1 MKKKILCFIICVTMT
16 IVSLVGCGTTS
27 GENTTDNGNTNQ
39 TDDTADAGQ
48 ANDVVATG
56 KVYYL
61 NFKPEQAGNW
71 EDLAQKY
78 TAKTGVPVTVVTA
91 ASGEYETTLKSEMAK
106 SNAPTLFQV
115 NGPVGLASWKD
126 YCYDLEDSE
135 IYNQVESDDYVLKD
149 GDAVAGIV
157 YAIESY
163 GIIYNKTLLDAYCR
177 TEGAVISS
185 ADEINSFDQLKAV
198 ADDIQAKKDE
208 LGILG
213 AFASAGMDPSSD
225 WRFKSHLVNVPIY
238 YEYKDSDIDSTGEI
252 KGTYLDNLKQ
262 IWDLYLTD
270 STCAPTLLSSK
281 TGDDAAA
288 EFASGDV
295 VFYQNG
301 TWAYN
306 DCIADG
312 LTDEELGML
321 PIYIGVPGEENQG
334 VCTGSENY
342 WCVNKNAS
350 DADIQAT
357 LDFLN
362 WCITSDTGREALAKE
377 MGFLTPFMSFG
388 ENYMPENP
396 LVAAANAY
404 TVAGK
409 TPVPWTLLSIPSD
422 NWKNQVGAALT
433 QYAEGKLSWDDVKNI
448 FVNSWASEYEITHA
462 E

>member
-61 NFKPEQAGNW
+61 NFKPEQAENW

-126 YCYDLEDSE
+126 YCYDLKDSE

-149 GDAVAGIV
+149 GEAVAGIV

-225 WRFKSHLVNVPIY
+225 WRFKSHLVNIPIY

>member
-1 MKKKILCFIICVTMT
+1 MKKKILCFIIGVTMS
-16 IVSLVGCGTTS
+16 IVSLTGCGTKS
-27 GENTTDNGNTNQ
+27 GEDTTENGNTNQ
-39 TDDTADAGQ
+39 TDDTADTGQ
-48 ANDVVATG
+48 TNDAAAAG

-61 NFKPEQAGNW
+61 NFKPEQAANW
-71 EDLAQKY
+71 EDLAKKY
-78 TAKTGVPVTVVTA
+78 TAETGVPVTVVTA

-126 YCYDLEDSE
+126 YCYDLKDSE
-135 IYNQVESDDYVLKD
+135 IYRQVESDDYVLKD

-185 ADEINSFDQLKAV
+185 VDEINSFDQLKAV

-225 WRFKSHLVNVPIY
+225 WRFKSHLVNIPIY

-262 IWDLYLTD
+262 IWDLYITD

-350 DADIQAT
+350 EADIQAT

-404 TVAGK
+404 TIAGK
-409 TPVPWTLLSIPSD
+409 TPVPWKLLSIPSD

-433 QYAEGKLSWDDVKNI
+433 QYAEGKLSWDDVKSI